1 MELKKKKRVIWSSDR
16 REKSSSACARISTF
30 EMVKYIV
37 RPNLSSLLFL
47 RIIRKKKRSNYG
59 IAAVARGMFYGL
71 SVVAARSLV
80 GQARGISR
88 SLKKAEEEGTL
99 IFCPQKKRQT
109 NTH

>member
-47 RIIRKKKRSNYG
+47 RIIRKKE
-59 IAAVARGMFYGL
+59 ATMV
-71 SVVAARSLV
+71 
-80 GQARGISR
+80 
-88 SLKKAEEEGTL
+88 
-99 IFCPQKKRQT
+99 
-109 NTH
+109 

>member
-47 RIIRKKKRSNYG
+47 RIIRKKKKKQLWYSRCGASNVLWAFSRRG
-59 IAAVARGMFYGL
+59 AVAGWA
-71 SVVAARSLV
+71 SARNQS
-80 GQARGISR
+80 
-88 SLKKAEEEGTL
+88 K
-99 IFCPQKKRQT
+99 F
-109 NTH
+109 

>member
-1 MELKKKKRVIWSSDR
+1 
-16 REKSSSACARISTF
+16 
-30 EMVKYIV
+30 MVKYIV

-47 RIIRKKKRSNYG
+47 RIIRKKRSNYG

-99 IFCPQKKRQT
+99 FSQKKRQT